1 MGGFG
6 TTSVA
11 FATAPTVISTF
22 LSHIVSKPKRR
33 SSKKKGAHGNGH
45 GHRDTSEDAPT
56 DDITYKEGLEVV
68 RRFIDFSSH
77 HGVEEVQA
85 FTAMQV
91 PTPRKLNHAFS
102 SQEIRYQADS
112 R

>member
-1 MGGFG
+1 MVGFG

-22 LSHIVSKPKRR
+22 LSHIVTKPKRR
-33 SSKKKGAHGNGH
+33 HDSKKSRSAQGKGKHDH
-45 GHRDTSEDAPT
+45 SEDAPT

-91 PTPRKLNHAFS
+91 PTPRKWLLSYA
-102 SQEIRYQADS
+102 RAVLMD
-112 R
+112 

>member
-11 FATAPTVISTF
+11 IATAPTVISTF
-22 LSHIVSKPKRR
+22 LSHILSEPGRRRASKKRR
-33 SSKKKGAHGNGH
+33 SAKGDKGKHDH
-45 GHRDTSEDAPT
+45 SEDNPT

-68 RRFIDFSSH
+68 RRFIEFSSH
-77 HGVEEVQA
+77 YGVEEVQA

-91 PTPRKLNHAFS
+91 PTPRMS
-102 SQEIRYQADS
+102 P
-112 R
+112 